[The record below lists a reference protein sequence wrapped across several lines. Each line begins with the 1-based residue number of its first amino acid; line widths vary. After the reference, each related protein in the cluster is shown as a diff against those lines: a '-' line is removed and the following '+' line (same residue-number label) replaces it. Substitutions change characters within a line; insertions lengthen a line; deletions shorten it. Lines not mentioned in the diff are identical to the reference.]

1 MTDEMEQ
8 QAEAI
13 FAHLD
18 DLGQGSILEGVYAG
32 IDNGYFV
39 GEIAD
44 SAYRFEREVNN
55 GNRIIVGVNA
65 FTDGD
70 DSDQSILRIDASVE
84 EYQRKRLADVKLARN
99 DDDVQ
104 RTLAAVTA
112 TAADP
117 TANLMPPIIDAVK
130 AYATLEEVSM
140 AMEAEFGTYV
150 EKAII

>member
-1 MTDEMEQ
+1 MER
-8 QAEAI
+8 QAESI
-13 FAHLD
+13 FAHLE

-32 IDNGYFV
+32 IENGYFV

-55 GNRIIVGVNA
+55 GNRIIVGVND

-70 DSDQSILRIDASVE
+70 DSSGNDVLRIGAEVE
-84 EYQRKRLADVKLARN
+84 EYQLKRLGDVKLRRN
-99 DDDVQ
+99 AGEVE

-112 TAADP
+112 AAADS
-117 TANLMPPIIDAVK
+117 TINVMPSILDAVR
-130 AYATLEEVSM
+130 AYATLEEVVM
-140 AMEAEFGTYV
+140 AMESEFGTYV

>member
-1 MTDEMEQ
+1 MTDEMER

-18 DLGQGSILEGVYAG
+18 DLGQGSILEGVYVG
-32 IDNGYFV
+32 IENGYFV

-55 GNRIIVGVNA
+55 GNRIIVGVND

-70 DSDQSILRIDASVE
+70 DSGQNILRIDASVE
-84 EYQRKRLADVKLARN
+84 EYQRKRLADVKLAR
-99 DDDVQ
+99 DDD
-104 RTLAAVTA
+104 AVTTA
-112 TAADP
+112 LGHVTSVAADP
-117 TANLMPPIIDAVK
+117 AKNLMPPIIDAVK
-130 AYATLEEVSM
+130 AYATLEEISM
-140 AMEAEFGTYV
+140 AMEKEFGTYV